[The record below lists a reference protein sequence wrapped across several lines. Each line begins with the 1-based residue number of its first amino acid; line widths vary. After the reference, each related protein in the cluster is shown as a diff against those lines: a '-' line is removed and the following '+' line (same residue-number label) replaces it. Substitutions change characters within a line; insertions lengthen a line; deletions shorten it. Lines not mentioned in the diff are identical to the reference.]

1 MIENKTACFT
11 WRKRILSQGHQNTI
25 ESDKK
30 KIYKETK
37 AKPPRKQNK
46 QTNKQKEPT
55 RNLM

>member
-1 MIENKTACFT
+1 MNENKTACFT

-30 KIYKETK
+30 KIYEKTK

-46 QTNKQKEPT
+46 KPTNKKSQHEI
-55 RNLM
+55 

>member
-1 MIENKTACFT
+1 MDENKTACFT

-30 KIYKETK
+30 KIYEKTK